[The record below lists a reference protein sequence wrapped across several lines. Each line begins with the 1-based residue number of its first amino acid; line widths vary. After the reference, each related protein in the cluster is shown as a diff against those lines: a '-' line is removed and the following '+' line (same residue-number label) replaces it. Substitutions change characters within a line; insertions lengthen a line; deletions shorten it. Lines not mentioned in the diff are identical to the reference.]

1 MHEVLKGASS
11 AFAIRALG
19 VGCGFAFNVLLGR
32 VLGANGVGIYFL
44 ALTLTTIATI
54 IGRMGLDHALLRY
67 IAAGASIDE
76 WKKVGGIYR
85 KGMQLAICT
94 SGLTSLLMFFL
105 APWIATFIFK
115 EDTLIV
121 PLRIM
126 AVAVLP
132 FSLFNLHAES
142 LKALKATARATFTQ
156 GFGLPFLNLMILV
169 FIADSAVT
177 VKDITVIYLTSSTLI
192 MVVGIILWR
201 RAVPRIKQING
212 SFTYRQML
220 ATSFPL
226 FWVSGM
232 SLLMN
237 WTDTIMLGIW
247 IDSRAV
253 GIYGAALRTAS
264 LTSFI
269 LFAVN
274 SIAAPKFSALYSQGQ
289 MECLGQLARRSSAL
303 MTFLAS
309 PILLMFIFFP
319 QIILR
324 MFGTEFIAASS
335 SLIILTIGQF
345 INVVTGSVGY
355 LLIMTGYEKLMRNNI
370 IFSSVLNV
378 LLNVVLIPHLGIVGA
393 ALSTSISLSTMN
405 LISATLVYSKLSI
418 LTLPFHKKGSVA
430 RVK

>member
-19 VGCGFAFNVLLGR
+19 VGCSFAFNVLLGR
-32 VLGANGVGIYFL
+32 ILGANSIGIYFL
-44 ALTLTTIATI
+44 ALTLTTIATV
-54 IGRMGLDHALLRY
+54 IGRIGIDNALLRY
-67 IAAGASIDE
+67 IASGASIDD
-76 WKKVGGIYR
+76 WKMVGGVYR
-85 KGMQLAICT
+85 KGMHIAICT
-94 SGLTSLLMFFL
+94 SGLTALLIFFL
-105 APWIATFIFK
+105 APWIGTLIFK
-115 EDTLIV
+115 EEILIV

-126 AVAVLP
+126 ALAVLP
-132 FSLFNLHAES
+132 FSLLNLHAES
-142 LKALKATARATFTQ
+142 LKALKATARATLIQ
-156 GFGLPFLNLMILV
+156 GFGLPFLNLMLLA
-169 FIADSAVT
+169 FIAHSAVT
-177 VKDITVIYLTSSTLI
+177 VKNITVIYLTSSTLI
-192 MVVGIILWR
+192 MAVGIVLWR
-201 RAVPRIKQING
+201 RAVPQIKQINC

-237 WTDTIMLGIW
+237 WTDTIMLGICM
-247 IDSRAV
+247 DSKAV

-269 LFAVN
+269 LFAFN
-274 SIAAPKFSALYSQGQ
+274 SIVAPKFSALHSQGQ
-289 MECLGQLARRSSAL
+289 IENLGQLARRSAAL

-324 MFGTEFIAASS
+324 MFGTEFIAAST
-335 SLIILTIGQF
+335 SLTILAIGQF
-345 INVVTGSVGY
+345 INVATGSVGY
-355 LLIMTGYEKLMRNNI
+355 LLMMTGYEKLMRNNI

-405 LISATLVYSKLSI
+405 LISAVLVYSKLSI
-418 LTLPFHKKGSVA
+418 LTLPFLKKGFAASV
-430 RVK
+430 K